1 MIKNKIKLDNY
12 YIDPTKIKYLNL
24 DSYDFESELSK
35 FVCMFYV
42 WLLISMIAW
51 GINVIT
57 HNKHIR
63 HLKDVFSFF
72 PHKNI

>member
-12 YIDPTKIKYLNL
+12 YIDPTIKYLNL

-42 WLLISMIAW
+42 
-51 GINVIT
+51 
-57 HNKHIR
+57 
-63 HLKDVFSFF
+63 
-72 PHKNI
+72 